1 MSWVRFDAGW
11 KPTYTSLMPTANVHD
26 SELRIAGNHHLALI
40 VEHAIDQT
48 HRFWTE
54 TMGLRFS
61 WAITNLYIPST
72 GDYSPHMHTF
82 YELGKQGNVAYFAIQ
97 PETMDPGP
105 NWTDHP
111 ARFIGLQAASA
122 EELPQWKQRL
132 ISAGVNVSEEFEE
145 DGRPSLLF
153 RDPEGH
159 RFKITPPARAY
170 TAADADEARRLV
182 ERWIEGEQT
191 QRRGELT
198 AQ

>member
-1 MSWVRFDAGW
+1 
-11 KPTYTSLMPTANVHD
+11 MPKASVPD
-26 SELRIAGNHHLALI
+26 PELGIAGNHHLALI

-97 PETMDPGP
+97 TETMDPGP
-105 NWTDHP
+105 NWADHP
-111 ARFIGLQAASA
+111 ARFIALQAASV

-132 ISAGVNVSEEFEE
+132 LSAGVSVTEEFEE
-145 DGRPSLLF
+145 DGRPALFF

-159 RFKITPPARAY
+159 RFKITPPARTY
-170 TAADADEARRLV
+170 TASDAQQAQQLV
-182 ERWIEGEQT
+182 DRWIEAEQARRPGE
-191 QRRGELT
+191 GN